1 MFFVLHLVNYLFLF
15 LLQLYLFSVLTFVM
29 DVFFDRWD
37 CFSYLLYDLDGS
49 YIFVIHNC
57 FFIVLLHVLAHCVL
71 FLFYTLCL
79 LLVFLVC
86 FPFSS
91 LILRMFL
98 IIRFCCLC
106 FLFLILDPFS
116 LLLFLLFALDV
127 VLWSLF
133 VSLFYLL
140 CSGVLSACSLSL
152 FLCLDLFLFLFCVC
166 WCLFVVVDLVFLLSS
181 WLLFWCFA
189 ISSYYLFAIIV
200 LIPCVCSCSLFFILL
215 IICFCFYCNCICS
228 RYWPLLWMCSLIVE
242 IVSLICYM
250 ILMVLTFLWFIIVSS
265 LCCFTCLLIVFC
277 FCSIRYVCS

>member
-79 LLVFLVC
+79 LLVFRVC

-91 LILRMFL
+91 LILWMFL

-127 VLWSLF
+127 VLWSCSFFFIIVCWFLCF
-133 VSLFYLL
+133 CLCFLNVHFSQLWYCSLVVSLFF
-140 CSGVLSACSLSL
+140 VL
-152 FLCLDLFLFLFCVC
+152 FLVFVVLACLLSFFVFCFCSMFLIL
-166 WCLFVVVDLVFLLSS
+166 LFVLSS
-181 WLLFWCFA
+181 WLLFWCVA
-189 ISSYYLFAIIV
+189 IPS
-200 LIPCVCSCSLFFILL
+200 
-215 IICFCFYCNCICS
+215 
-228 RYWPLLWMCSLIVE
+228 
-242 IVSLICYM
+242 
-250 ILMVLTFLWFIIVSS
+250 
-265 LCCFTCLLIVFC
+265 
-277 FCSIRYVCS
+277 